1 MLLGQRVVQSRVGSI
16 ALAPRRLMARDRS
29 ARLAPCLQGLMYV
42 HLRRADDRMPEV
54 PVTVLVALAVGL
66 LIGALLGTL
75 GGGGS
80 ILAVPALV
88 YLLGQTAQEATTTSL
103 VVIGLTA
110 AVAASGHARAGNTRW
125 GTGAALATAGV
136 PASTLGTALNQR
148 VDGDV
153 VLLAFSA
160 LMLLAAA
167 GMLARAP
174 HPADAKG
181 QGAPGSRAPTDG
193 QPAVAARRRRRGLRV
208 LLAGLVISA
217 LTGFFGVGGG
227 FIIVPVL
234 VVALRFSL
242 PHAVGTSLVAI
253 ALNSVVALAARG
265 AAGVDLDVAVV
276 LPFTAAAICASLLG
290 TRLADRV
297 PGGAL
302 TRAFGGLLVLVAAYV
317 GVQAVLGLA

>member
-1 MLLGQRVVQSRVGSI
+1 MTVV
-16 ALAPRRLMARDRS
+16 
-29 ARLAPCLQGLMYV
+29 
-42 HLRRADDRMPEV
+42 
-54 PVTVLVALAVGL
+54 VALAVGL
-66 LIGALLGTL
+66 LIGALLGAL

-88 YLLGQTAQEATTTSL
+88 YLLGQTAQQATTTSL
-103 VVIGLTA
+103 VIVGLTA
-110 AVAASGHARAGNTRW
+110 AVAAVGHARAGNTRW
-125 GTGAALATAGV
+125 GTGSALAVAGV
-136 PASTLGTALNQR
+136 PASALGTALNQR

-167 GMLARAP
+167 GMLGSAP
-174 HPADAKG
+174 EPAEPHVQDDAASGATAVVHPLG
-181 QGAPGSRAPTDG
+181 P
-193 QPAVAARRRRRGLRV
+193 ARRRRRGLRV
-208 LLAGLVISA
+208 LLAGLVIGA

-227 FIIVPVL
+227 FIIVPVM
-234 VVALRFSL
+234 VVALRFSM

-253 ALNSVVALAARG
+253 ALNSVVALVARS
-265 AAGVDLDVAVV
+265 AGNVDLDLDLAVV
-276 LPFTAAAICASLLG
+276 LPFTAAAIGASLLG
-290 TRLADRV
+290 ARLADRL